1 MKKILLTLSLLALG
15 LALAQPGPG
24 APIPPGPPMQ
34 GPMPGQAGYMYKD
47 AERASR
53 ELYRLQYEL
62 SYAQGPRNALAQRLY
77 QEAQRDY
84 QAQRFFV
91 AKERAKA
98 AREILEAQR
107 LEAGVAPIGHKGRPG
122 KVSDSAPYRAQEKI
136 ARVEAKLAYYRT
148 NNPLVRQLLEE
159 ARRALAGVNPSDF
172 RALLKAE
179 AAHKLADAAHSLIKA
194 DRGF

>member
-24 APIPPGPPMQ
+24 APIPPGPP
-34 GPMPGQAGYMYKD
+34 PMPGQAGYMYKD
-47 AERASR
+47 AEKASR

-62 SYAQGPRNALAQRLY
+62 SYAQGPRSALAQRLY

-84 QAQRFFV
+84 QAQRFFT
-91 AKERAKA
+91 AKERAEA

-107 LEAGVAPIGHKGRPG
+107 LEAGVAPMGPKGRPG
-122 KVSDSAPYRAQEKI
+122 KVSYSAPYRAQEKI
-136 ARVEAKLAYYRT
+136 ARVEAELAYYRN

-159 ARRALAGVNPSDF
+159 ARRALAGVNPSDLY
-172 RALLKAE
+172 ALLKAE